1 MISKTKINNI
11 LKLLS
16 DVRVIGL
23 LAFFAVILM
32 VAFSSVRVLQTNF
45 ELQKKENELQQVNEI
60 KKLENE
66 NLRLKNVYF
75 ESDEYLE
82 LTARRQFNKAL
93 PGEELYV
100 IPESV
105 AQAKIKDTPPIETSG
120 DKLEQKKE
128 SKPKYQ
134 QNIEA
139 WRNFLLHRSTSNL

>member
-1 MISKTKINNI
+1 MISKTKINET

-23 LAFFAVILM
+23 LAFFAVILL
-32 VAFSSVRVLQTNF
+32 VAFSSVRVLQTNY
-45 ELQKKENELQQVNEI
+45 ELQKKENELLQVAEI

-66 NLRLKNVYF
+66 NLKLKNVYL

-105 AQAKIKDTPPIETSG
+105 AFAKVKDIPKNTSAEDEEVQG
-120 DKLEQKKE
+120 EQN
-128 SKPKYQ
+128 KPLYQ
-134 QNIEA
+134 KNLEA
-139 WRNFLLHRSTSNL
+139 WRDFLFHSGR

>member
-1 MISKTKINNI
+1 MISKTKIDET

-16 DVRVIGL
+16 DIRVIGL
-23 LAFFAVILM
+23 LAFFAVILL
-32 VAFSSVRVLQTNF
+32 VAFSSVRVLQTNY
-45 ELQKKENELQQVNEI
+45 ELQKKENELMQVTEI

-66 NLRLKNVYF
+66 NLKLKNVYL

-105 AQAKIKDTPPIETSG
+105 ALAKVKDIPKVTSFEDKEEQAAQNKPEY
-120 DKLEQKKE
+120 QK
-128 SKPKYQ
+128 
-134 QNIEA
+134 NLEA
-139 WRNFLLHRSTSNL
+139 WRDFLLHRNRQ

>member
-1 MISKTKINNI
+1 MISKIKINET

-23 LAFFAVILM
+23 LAFFAVILL

-45 ELQKKENELQQVNEI
+45 ELQKKENELHQVNEI

-66 NLRLKNVYF
+66 NLKFRNVYF
-75 ESDEYLE
+75 ESKEYLE
-82 LTARRQFNKAL
+82 LTARRRFNKAL

-105 AQAKIKDTPPIETSG
+105 AKRYIKDTPKIKSSKE
-120 DKLEQKKE
+120 KLEQNGVE
-128 SKPKYQ
+128 KPEYQ
-134 QNIEA
+134 KNLDA
-139 WRNFLLHRSTSNL
+139 WRDFLLHRN

>member
-1 MISKTKINNI
+1 MISKIKINNA

-23 LAFFAVILM
+23 LTFFAVILL

-45 ELQKKENELQQVNEI
+45 ELQKKENELYQVNEI

-66 NLRLKNVYF
+66 NLKLKNVYF

-105 AQAKIKDTPPIETSG
+105 AQSKVKDTPAVETPE
-120 DKLEQKKE
+120 DKLKQEEKN
-128 SKPKYQ
+128 KPKYQ

-139 WRNFLLHRSTSNL
+139 WRDFLLHRNTNNL

>member
-16 DVRVIGL
+16 DVRIIGL
-23 LAFFAVILM
+23 LAFFAVILL

-45 ELQKKENELQQVNEI
+45 ELQKKENELNQINEI

-105 AQAKIKDTPPIETSG
+105 AQAKIKDTPLVEGSKEKP
-120 DKLEQKKE
+120 EQE
-128 SKPKYQ
+128 ENKPKYQ

-139 WRNFLLHRSTSNL
+139 WRDFLLHRNTNNL

>member
-1 MISKTKINNI
+1 MISKTKINEKI
-11 LKLLS
+11 KLLS

-32 VAFSSVRVLQTNF
+32 VSFSSVRVLQTNF

-66 NLRLKNVYF
+66 NLKFKNVYF

-105 AQAKIKDTPPIETSG
+105 AKRYVKDTPKVATSEEE
-120 DKLEQKKE
+120 LRQEE
-128 SKPKYQ
+128 ENKPTYQ
-134 QNIEA
+134 RNLEA
-139 WRNFLLHRSTSNL
+139 WRDFLLHKDR